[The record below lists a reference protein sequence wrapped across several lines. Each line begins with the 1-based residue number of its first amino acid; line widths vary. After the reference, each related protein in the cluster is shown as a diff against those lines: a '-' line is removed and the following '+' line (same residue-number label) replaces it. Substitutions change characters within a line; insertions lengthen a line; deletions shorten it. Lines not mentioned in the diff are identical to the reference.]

1 MYFYQI
7 ILLLSNHRNSDR
19 PELPA
24 TLSKTQIISLVGA
37 SLSPNKL
44 QVQLSTVISEALKEL
59 EAQGE
64 INAGSRNRYCIAP
77 PTVLAQAK
85 SNLTGLLFKGDRAYL
100 PLAHKVLNT
109 EQEATETLIRPN
121 INNFEVIKN
130 KLFQVGISLLT
141 VDQSVE
147 SLPLPELPSKII
159 LRSPW
164 SGNPF
169 ENSVLQYIPQ
179 DNFHT
184 QSQRWQEIIKSQL
197 SSKSLLQLAT
207 KEYLWFE
214 DGKFY
219 ELEQD
224 RAILTMFALDKQKD
238 YPLIVPWDES
248 EGKLHLKGVSLPG
261 AYARWLWSLSE
272 SDEINY
278 RTRYVKPENQP
289 LVKSAFKRL
298 GCLLV

>member
-1 MYFYQI
+1 MYFDQI

-19 PELPA
+19 PEIPV
-24 TLSKTQIISLVGA
+24 TISKTQIISLVSS

-44 QVQLSTVISEALKEL
+44 QDQLSAEISEALKEL

-64 INAGSRNRYCIAP
+64 ISAGSRNRYCIAP

-85 SNLTGLLFKGDRAYL
+85 DNLTGLLFKGDRAYL

-109 EQEATETLIRPN
+109 EQEPTETLIRPS

-147 SLPLPELPSKII
+147 SLPLSELPSKVI

-207 KEYLWFE
+207 GEYLWFE

-219 ELEQD
+219 ELDQD
-224 RAILTMFALDKQKD
+224 KAVLTMFALDKQKE
-238 YPLIVPWDES
+238 YPLLIPWDES
-248 EGKLHLKGVSLPG
+248 EGELHLKGVSLPG

-272 SDEINY
+272 SDKNNY
-278 RTRYVKPENQP
+278 RTRYIKLENRH
-289 LVKSAFKRL
+289 LVESAFKRL
-298 GCLLV
+298 GCSLV

>member
-1 MYFYQI
+1 MYLNQI
-7 ILLLSNHRNSDR
+7 ISLLSNHRNSDR
-19 PELPA
+19 PEIPV
-24 TLSKTQIISLVGA
+24 TISKTQIISLVSS

-44 QVQLSTVISEALKEL
+44 QDQLSTEISEALKEL

-64 INAGSRNRYCIAP
+64 INVGSGNRYCIAP
-77 PTVLAQAK
+77 PTVLAEVK
-85 SNLTGLLFKGDRAYL
+85 DNLTGLLFKGDRAYL

-109 EQEATETLIRPN
+109 EQQPTETLIRPN
-121 INNFEVIKN
+121 LNNFEVIKN

-141 VDQSVE
+141 VDQSIE
-147 SLPLPELPSKII
+147 FLPLPELPNKVI

-184 QSQRWQEIIKSQL
+184 QSQHKQKIIKSQL

-207 KEYLWFE
+207 GEYLWFE

-224 RAILTMFALDKQKD
+224 RVILTMFALDQQKE
-238 YPLIVPWDES
+238 YPLLIPWDES
-248 EGKLHLKGVSLPG
+248 EGKLHLKGVSLPC

-278 RTRYVKPENQP
+278 RTRYIKPDNQP
-289 LVKSAFKRL
+289 LVESAFKRL
-298 GCLLV
+298 GCSLV